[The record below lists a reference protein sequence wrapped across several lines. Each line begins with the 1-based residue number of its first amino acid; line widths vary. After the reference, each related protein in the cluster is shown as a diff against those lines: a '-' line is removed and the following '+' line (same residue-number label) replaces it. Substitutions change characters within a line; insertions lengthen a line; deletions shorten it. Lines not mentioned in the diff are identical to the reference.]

1 MSNVALSSSFVRVC
15 FYLLHLFNFCFLHL
29 FIYFVLGY
37 HIRWWNKVVYKTPA
51 VSISTPLAIGAVD
64 SLLWERGICSHVYL
78 WDRNVRRI
86 LVRGGQCPLAAWE
99 ENFEN
104 EIYSLLNDAFWTISE
119 YECGQHSAVLYT
131 CLPLLLS
138 KYNIN
143 IENCSFSH
151 VSLFNCSSILPGV
164 SWPHLPLCADAHAPW
179 LRVKT

>member
-1 MSNVALSSSFVRVC
+1 MSNVALSSSFVWVC

-151 VSLFNCSSILPGV
+151 VSLFNCSSILPVV